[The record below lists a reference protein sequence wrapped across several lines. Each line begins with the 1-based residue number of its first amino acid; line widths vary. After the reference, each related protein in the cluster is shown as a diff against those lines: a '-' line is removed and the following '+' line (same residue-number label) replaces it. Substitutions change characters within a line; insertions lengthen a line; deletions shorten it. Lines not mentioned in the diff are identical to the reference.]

1 MLKIKFTTSE
11 LNQIKQEVVF
21 SEIQEQIIECKRKE
35 LSNTQ
40 ICIKLGISQ
49 STLTR
54 EIKKI
59 ADKISKVL

>member
-1 MLKIKFTTSE
+1 MLKNKFTTTE
-11 LNQIKQEVVF
+11 LNKIKEEVVF
-21 SEIQEQIIECKRKE
+21 SEIQEQIIECKRSE

-40 ICIKLGISQ
+40 ICIKLDISQ

-59 ADKISKVL
+59 AEKIAKVI

>member
-1 MLKIKFTTSE
+1 MLKIKFTTTE
-11 LNQIKQEVVF
+11 LNKIKEEVVF
-21 SEIQEQIIECKRKE
+21 SEIQEQIIECKRRE

-40 ICIKLGISQ
+40 ICIKLDISQ

-59 ADKISKVL
+59 AEKIAKVI